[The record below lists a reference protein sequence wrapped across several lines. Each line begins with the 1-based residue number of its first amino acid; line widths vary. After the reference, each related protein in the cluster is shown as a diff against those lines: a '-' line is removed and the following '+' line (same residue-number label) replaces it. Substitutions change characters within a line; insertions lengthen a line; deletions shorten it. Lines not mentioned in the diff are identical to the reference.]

1 MPDILHGPSFSQY
14 DNPKKLIIMLH
25 GYGDNA
31 DNFIHLSRSIDQKEW
46 KAAYIALN
54 APSTLEGN
62 VIGYQWF
69 DLYPNGIYIAEAG
82 PKEIKQI
89 LKEVHDSIIKIINT
103 IDRYCTQLKLTYEDC
118 ILMGFSQGGM
128 MTFEVGNFLQ
138 KKLAGLGIISGRIM
152 QDQELTNAHL
162 LNTPI
167 FISHGERD
175 EVIPIHSYHQ
185 AVKFLQTNNCNY
197 ESHMLSEDAHNIST
211 QTITLFQNFI
221 KKIL

>member
-31 DNFIHLSRSIDQKEW
+31 DNFIHLARSIDQKEW

-185 AVKFLQTNNCNY
+185 AVQFLQTNNCNY
-197 ESHMLSEDAHNIST
+197 ESHMLLKDAHNIST

>member
-31 DNFIHLSRSIDQKEW
+31 DNFIHLARSIDQKEW

-54 APSTLEGN
+54 APSALEGN

-185 AVKFLQTNNCNY
+185 AVQFLQTNNCNY
-197 ESHMLSEDAHNIST
+197 ESHMLLKDAHNIST

>member
-14 DNPKKLIIMLH
+14 DNPKKLIFMLH

-31 DNFIHLSRSIDQKEW
+31 DNFIHLARSIDQKEW

-54 APSTLEGN
+54 APSALEGN

-89 LKEVHDSIIKIINT
+89 LKEVHDSIMKIINT

-175 EVIPIHSYHQ
+175 EVIPIYSYHQ
-185 AVKFLQTNNCNY
+185 AVQFLQTNNCNY